1 MKFFRPKPSETGES
15 IPGHQQPEH
24 PPVESLTG
32 SEAILAELARRR
44 QEAARRA
51 AKDQDPAGQIEAARQ
66 VVEAALSKADIK
78 PEKNPDTLNRIKEE
92 LGGEQPALP
101 PLSSGHD
108 FLAELARRR
117 KAQEDRE
124 GPRSS

>member
-1 MKFFRPKPSETGES
+1 VRHDVNADGNAGYFGGW
-15 IPGHQQPEH
+15 PGSGREQEH
-24 PPVESLTG
+24 G
-32 SEAILAELARRR
+32 
-44 QEAARRA
+44 EAARRA

-92 LGGEQPALP
+92 LGGEQPAP
-101 PLSSGHD
+101 PSLSSGHD

-117 KAQEDRE
+117 KDRE
-124 GPRSS
+124 GPHSS